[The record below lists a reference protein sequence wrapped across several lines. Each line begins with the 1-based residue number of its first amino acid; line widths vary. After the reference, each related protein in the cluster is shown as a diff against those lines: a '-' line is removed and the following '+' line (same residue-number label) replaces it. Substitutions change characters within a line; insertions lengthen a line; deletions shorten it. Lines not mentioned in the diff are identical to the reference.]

1 MKGRNNE
8 TKKSGTSPYQ
18 KYGKTKV
25 RYSKE
30 YNEWHRSVRGKSPTD
45 GEKGGNA

>member
-8 TKKSGTSPYQ
+8 TKKSGVSPYQ
-18 KYGKTKV
+18 KYGKIKH

-30 YNEWHRSVRGKSPTD
+30 YNEWHRAVRGSKPD
-45 GEKGGNA
+45 EKK

>member
-8 TKKSGTSPYQ
+8 TKKSGRSPYH

-30 YNEWHRSVRGKSPTD
+30 YNEWHRSVRGKNPNED
-45 GEKGGNA
+45 KE